1 VPAGWYEIWHAD
13 GLKTAIDPA
22 GRVVVPKALR
32 DELGLLPGRELEIRA
47 QDGNLVIEPLP
58 TQVKL
63 VRRGKRMVAV
73 PTVRLPALTQDQ
85 VRAALEG
92 SRR

>member
-1 VPAGWYEIWHAD
+1 M
-13 GLKTAIDPA
+13 KTAIDAA
-22 GRVVVPKALR
+22 GRVVVPKSLR
-32 DELGLLPGRELEIRA
+32 DELGLLPGRELEIRTH
-47 QDGNLVIEPLP
+47 DGTLVIEPLP

-73 PTVRLPALTQDQ
+73 PAVRLPALTQDE

-92 SRR
+92 TRR

>member
-1 VPAGWYEIWHAD
+1 M
-13 GLKTAIDPA
+13 KTAIDAA
-22 GRVVVPKALR
+22 GRVVVPKVLR
-32 DELGLLPGRELEIRA
+32 DELGFEPGLTLEIHAR
-47 QDGNLVIEPLP
+47 DGALVIEPVP

-63 VRRGKRMVAV
+63 VRRGKVMVAE
-73 PTVRLPALTQDQ
+73 PAVRLPKLTQEA

>member
-1 VPAGWYEIWHAD
+1 M
-13 GLKTAIDPA
+13 KTAIDAA

-32 DELGLLPGRELEIRA
+32 DELGFQPGVALEIHAR
-47 QDGNLVIEPLP
+47 DGALVIEPLP
-58 TQVKL
+58 TPVKL
-63 VRRGKRMVAV
+63 VRRGKRMVVVPAV
-73 PTVRLPALTQDQ
+73 RMPKLTREE

>member
-1 VPAGWYEIWHAD
+1 M
-13 GLKTAIDPA
+13 KTAIDPA
-22 GRVVVPKALR
+22 GRVVIPKALR

-47 QDGNLVIEPLP
+47 QDGALVLEPLP

-63 VRRGKRMVAV
+63 ARRGRRMVAV
-73 PTVRLPALTQDQ
+73 PAVRLPALTQDA

>member
-1 VPAGWYEIWHAD
+1 M
-13 GLKTAIDPA
+13 
-22 GRVVVPKALR
+22 VPKSLR
-32 DELGLLPGRELEIRA
+32 DELGLRPGRELEIRA
-47 QDGNLVIEPLP
+47 HDGALIIEPLP

-63 VRRGKRMVAV
+63 VRRGRRMVAV
-73 PTVRLPALTQDQ
+73 PTVRLPALTQDE